1 MKIICVIPARAE
13 SSRFFEKPLALILE
27 KPMIQWVYE
36 HCKAVPEFDEVYVAT
51 DSEKIKTYAEAFGA
65 NVIMTRNDHDTATE
79 RLYEVSTKVE
89 ADLYVM
95 VNGDE
100 PLLTREAII
109 QCIPARLAEDELY
122 VSNLMT
128 DFENPV
134 EVVDATNLKIVT
146 DRNDRC
152 LFISRSPI
160 PYPKGNMD
168 YVYHKFVG
176 VGAFNRKALD
186 FYHNTPRGPIEKIEE
201 NDSFRFIEN
210 QVPIYYYNCHCK
222 SLSVDTRKDID
233 GVELYLK
240 KEEKRCTMAK
250 NEKKTNNNSI
260 S

>member
-13 SSRFFEKPLALILE
+13 SSRFFEKPLALILG

-36 HCKAVPEFDEVYVAT
+36 HCLEVEQFSGVYVAT
-51 DSEKIKTYAEAFGA
+51 DSEKIKTCAESFGA
-65 NVIMTRNDHDTATE
+65 KVIMTSSYHDTATE

-100 PLLTREAII
+100 PLLTKKSIV
-109 QCIPARLAEDELY
+109 QCIPLSIDEDQLY

-146 DRNDRC
+146 DQHDRC

-186 FYHNTPRGPIEKIEE
+186 FYHNMPRGPIEKIEE

-210 QVPIYYYNCHCK
+210 DVPIFYYNCHCK
-222 SLSVDTRKDID
+222 SLSVDTRKDIE
-233 GVELYLK
+233 GVENYFK
-240 KEEKRCTMAK
+240 HQERE
-250 NEKKTNNNSI
+250 
-260 S
+260 

>member
-13 SSRFFEKPLALILE
+13 SSRFFEKPLALILG

-36 HCKAVPEFDEVYVAT
+36 HCKEVPEFQEVYVAT
-51 DSEKIKTYAEAFGA
+51 DSEKIQRAAEQFGA
-65 NVIMTRNDHDTATE
+65 KVVMTSSEHDTATE
-79 RLYEVSTKVE
+79 RLYEVATRIE

-109 QCIPARLAEDELY
+109 QCIPDRIADDELY

-146 DRNDRC
+146 DSNSRC

-168 YVYHKFVG
+168 YVYPKFVG
-176 VGAFNRKALD
+176 VGAFNRRALD
-186 FYHNTPRGPIEKIEE
+186 FYHSTPRGPIEKIEE

-222 SLSVDTRKDID
+222 SLSVDTRKDIA
-233 GVELYLK
+233 GVEAYLRRK
-240 KEEKRCTMAK
+240 
-250 NEKKTNNNSI
+250 
-260 S
+260 

>member
-1 MKIICVIPARAE
+1 MINKEDMNIICVIPARGG
-13 SSRFFEKPLALILE
+13 SSRFFEKPLAMILG
-27 KPMIQWVYE
+27 KPMLQWVYE
-36 HCKAVPEFDEVYVAT
+36 HCKDVPEFSEVYVAT
-51 DSEKIKTYAEAFGA
+51 DSEKIKACAESFDAK
-65 NVIMTRNDHDTATE
+65 VIMTRSDHDTATE
-79 RLYEVSTKVE
+79 RLYEVSTKVN

-109 QCIPARLAEDELY
+109 QCIPAEIKEGELY

-128 DFENPV
+128 DFSNPV

-146 DRNDRC
+146 DQHDRC

-176 VGAFNRKALD
+176 VGAFNHKALE

-222 SLSVDTRKDID
+222 SLSVDTPKDIE
-233 GVELYLK
+233 GVEAYLK
-240 KEEKRCTMAK
+240 K
-250 NEKKTNNNSI
+250 
-260 S
+260 

>member
-13 SSRFFEKPLALILE
+13 STRFFEKPLALICG

-36 HCKAVPEFDEVYVAT
+36 HCKEVECFEEVYVAT
-51 DSEKIKTYAEAFGA
+51 DSEKIEKACAAFGGK
-65 NVIMTRNDHDTATE
+65 VVMTSSDHDPATE
-79 RLYEVSTKVE
+79 RLYEVSTRIP

-100 PLLTREAII
+100 PLLTKESIV
-109 QCIPARLAEDELY
+109 QCIPAELNTEEIY

-128 DFENPV
+128 DFSNPV
-134 EVVDATNLKIVT
+134 EVVDSTNLKIVT
-146 DRNDRC
+146 AADHRC

-176 VGAFNRKALD
+176 VGAFNRKALEY
-186 FYHNTPRGPIEKIEE
+186 YHTTPRGPIEKIEE

-210 QVPIYYYNCHCK
+210 HVPIYYYNCHCK
-222 SLSVDTRKDID
+222 SLSVDNKKDIE
-233 GVELYLK
+233 GVEKYLK
-240 KEEKRCTMAK
+240 GHE
-250 NEKKTNNNSI
+250 
-260 S
+260 

>member
-13 SSRFFEKPLALILE
+13 SSRFFEKPLALICG
-27 KPMIQWVYE
+27 KPMLQWVYE
-36 HCKAVPEFDEVYVAT
+36 HCMDVEQFCEVYVAT
-51 DSEKIKTYAEAFGA
+51 DSEKIKAKAESFGA
-65 NVIMTRNDHDTATE
+65 KVIMTSNTHDTATE

-100 PLLTREAII
+100 PLLTKDAIV
-109 QCIPARLAEDELY
+109 QCIPTSIDEDELY

-146 DRNDRC
+146 DHNDRC

-186 FYHNTPRGPIEKIEE
+186 FYHNTQRGPIEKIEE

-210 QVPIYYYNCHCK
+210 NVPIYYYNCHCK
-222 SLSVDTRKDID
+222 SLSVDTRKDIA
-233 GVELYLK
+233 GVESYLL
-240 KEEKRCTMAK
+240 
-250 NEKKTNNNSI
+250 NSRK
-260 S
+260 

>member
-1 MKIICVIPARAE
+1 MNIICVIPARAE
-13 SSRFFEKPLALILE
+13 STRFPGKPLALILG
-27 KPMIQWVYE
+27 KPMVQWVWE
-36 HCKAVPEFDEVYVAT
+36 HCKAVSCFSEVYVAT
-51 DSEKIKTYAEAFGA
+51 DSEEIQRVCQAFGA
-65 NVIMTRNDHDTATE
+65 HVVMTSPHHDTATE
-79 RLYEVSTKVE
+79 RLYEVSTIIA

-100 PLLTREAII
+100 PLLTEEAIV
-109 QCIPARLAEDELY
+109 QCIPDHLEDDSLY

-146 DRNDRC
+146 DQNHRC

-176 VGAFNRKALD
+176 VGAFNRRALH
-186 FYHNTPRGPIEKIEE
+186 FYHTTPRGPIEKIEE

-210 QVPIYYYNCHCK
+210 NVPIYYYNCHCK
-222 SLSVDTRKDID
+222 SLSVDNRKDIQ
-233 GVELYLK
+233 GVETYL
-240 KEEKRCTMAK
+240 RQQ
-250 NEKKTNNNSI
+250 
-260 S
+260 

>member
-13 SSRFFEKPLALILE
+13 STRFFEKPLALICG
-27 KPMIQWVYE
+27 KPMIQWVYT
-36 HCKAVPEFDEVYVAT
+36 HCKEVECFEEVYVAT
-51 DSEKIKTYAEAFGA
+51 DSEKIKSACETFGA
-65 NVIMTRNDHDTATE
+65 KVVMTSSDHDTATE
-79 RLYEVSTKVE
+79 RLYEVSTQIP

-100 PLLTREAII
+100 PLLTKEYIV
-109 QCIPARLAEDELY
+109 QCIPDELQADGIY

-128 DFENPV
+128 DFSNPV

-146 DRNDRC
+146 AADNRC

-176 VGAFNRKALD
+176 VGAFNRKALE

-201 NDSFRFIEN
+201 NDSFRFLEN
-210 QVPIYYYNCHCK
+210 HMPIYYYNCHCK
-222 SLSVDTRKDID
+222 SLSVDNRKDIE
-233 GVELYLK
+233 GVEKYLN
-240 KEEKRCTMAK
+240 ENK
-250 NEKKTNNNSI
+250 N
-260 S
+260 

>member
-1 MKIICVIPARAE
+1 MNIVCVIPARGG

-36 HCKAVPEFDEVYVAT
+36 HCKAVPEFSEVYVAT
-51 DSEKIKTYAEAFGA
+51 DSDRIRMAAETFGA
-65 NVIMTRNDHDTATE
+65 KVIMTSSDHDTATE
-79 RLYEVSTKVE
+79 RLYEVSTKVD

-109 QCIPARLAEDELY
+109 QCIPAEVKEGELY

-134 EVVDATNLKIVT
+134 EVVDATNLNIVT
-146 DRNDRC
+146 ANDDRC

-160 PYPKGNMD
+160 PFPKGAMN
-168 YVYHKFVG
+168 YVFHKFVG

-186 FYHNTPRGPIEKIEE
+186 FYHTTPRGPIEKIEE

-210 QVPIYYYNCHCK
+210 HVPIYYYNCHCK
-222 SLSVDTRKDID
+222 SLSVDTPKDIA
-233 GVELYLK
+233 GVEEYLQAS
-240 KEEKRCTMAK
+240 M
-250 NEKKTNNNSI
+250 NQ
-260 S
+260 

>member
-1 MKIICVIPARAE
+1 MMKIVCVIPARAE
-13 SSRFFEKPLALILE
+13 SSRFFEKPLAIILG

-36 HCKAVPEFDEVYVAT
+36 HCCAVPEFQDTYVAT
-51 DSEKIKTYAEAFGA
+51 DSEKIKSVAESFGA
-65 NVIMTRNDHDTATE
+65 KVVMTRSDHDTATE
-79 RLYEVSTKVE
+79 RLYEVSTRVE

-109 QCIPARLAEDELY
+109 QCLPDHVDEGEMY

-128 DFENPV
+128 DFEDPV

-146 DRNDRC
+146 DSLDRC

-176 VGAFNRKALD
+176 VGAFNRRALE

-222 SLSVDTRKDID
+222 SLSVDTRKDIA
-233 GVELYLK
+233 GVETYLK
-240 KEEKRCTMAK
+240 KAR
-250 NEKKTNNNSI
+250 
-260 S
+260 

>member
-13 SSRFFEKPLALILE
+13 STRFFEKPLALICG

-36 HCKAVPEFDEVYVAT
+36 HCKEVEHFEEVYVAT
-51 DSEKIKTYAEAFGA
+51 DSDKIKSACETFGA
-65 NVIMTRNDHDTATE
+65 KVVMTSSKHDTATE
-79 RLYEVSTKVE
+79 RLYEVSTRIA

-100 PLLTREAII
+100 PLLTRESII
-109 QCIPARLAEDELY
+109 QCIPDELEAEEIY

-128 DFENPV
+128 DFSNPV

-146 DRNDRC
+146 AADNRC

-176 VGAFNRKALD
+176 VGAFNRKALE
-186 FYHNTPRGPIEKIEE
+186 FYHNTPRGSIEKIEE

-210 QVPIYYYNCHCK
+210 HIPIYYYNCHCK
-222 SLSVDTRKDID
+222 SLSVDNRKDIE
-233 GVELYLK
+233 GVEKYLN
-240 KEEKRCTMAK
+240 RQV
-250 NEKKTNNNSI
+250 
-260 S
+260 

>member
-1 MKIICVIPARAE
+1 MRIICVIPARAE
-13 SSRFFEKPLALILE
+13 SSRFFEKPLALICS

-36 HCKAVPEFDEVYVAT
+36 HCKEVEVFEEVYVAT
-51 DSEKIKTYAEAFGA
+51 DSGKIKDTAEAFGA
-65 NVIMTRNDHDTATE
+65 KVIMTSPHHDTATE
-79 RLYEVSTKVE
+79 RLYEVSTNIP

-100 PLLTREAII
+100 PLLTREAIV
-109 QCIPARLAEDELY
+109 QCIPADLDPDTLY

-128 DFENPV
+128 DFSNPV
-134 EVVDATNLKIVT
+134 EVVDSTNLKIVT
-146 DRNDRC
+146 AADNRC

-176 VGAFNRKALD
+176 VGAFTRKALD

-210 QVPIYYYNCHCK
+210 HVPIYYYNCHCK
-222 SLSVDTRKDID
+222 SLSVDNRKDIE
-233 GVELYLK
+233 GVEKYLQGL
-240 KEEKRCTMAK
+240 C
-250 NEKKTNNNSI
+250 
-260 S
+260 